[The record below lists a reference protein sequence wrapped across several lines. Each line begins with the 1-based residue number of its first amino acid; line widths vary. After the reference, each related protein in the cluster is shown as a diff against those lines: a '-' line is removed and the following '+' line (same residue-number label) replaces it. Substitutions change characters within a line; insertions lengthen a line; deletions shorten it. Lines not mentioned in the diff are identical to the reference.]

1 MIPHPT
7 STDSHL
13 PPPTTTPGVV
23 VTDSVS
29 LPVTGMSCAACAVTI
44 QRALTRLPGVEAAGV
59 NYATNRATIK
69 FNPATLG
76 VPAIVEA
83 IRDVGYDIV
92 EVAPSADPDAALED
106 AESAVRD
113 AEYRDLRRRFVLG
126 VILSIPVVVIGM
138 SHVHFPGV
146 NWLQLVLSAPVLF
159 YSGWQFYRGAWKGLR
174 HGSFDMNTLIAV
186 GTGSAFLFSLVA
198 TLAPEIVIPAKAG
211 IQPSVLV
218 SDSQRFDSPSTV
230 YHLPTTS
237 PSVIPPTSPAEAP
250 GQSPGQRRKA
260 GIQPSGLVSDPQ
272 HSALPSTVY
281 HLPSTSTIH
290 PAPVYY
296 ETAVVIIVL
305 VLLGKLLEARA
316 RGRTSEAIK
325 RLIGLQP
332 RIAHIIRDGVELEVP
347 TREVLRDDVV
357 IVRPGERIPV
367 DGEILEGASSVDE
380 SMLTGESLPVE
391 KGPGATVFGATMNAT
406 GAFKFVARRVG
417 AETALQQIVRLVR
430 DAQARR
436 APIARLADVISGYF
450 TPAVLAIA
458 ALTFVLWSVL
468 APADTRLTQAL
479 VSAVAVLIIACP
491 CAMGLATP
499 TAILVGTGKG
509 AEKGILIRGGDVL
522 ERAGSITTVILDK
535 TGTITIGK
543 PSVTQVIAAPGVRI
557 QADGKGVQEL
567 GGAGLAAEADLLSLA
582 ASAEQGSE
590 HPLARAIVRE
600 AESRGLVLTPASSFE
615 ALPGLGLVSTVAGRT
630 VVIGN
635 DALMR
640 ANAVDVASL
649 AADANRFASEG
660 CTVMYVAATAAGPG
674 SSTRL
679 SVLGTLAPPSQTGS
693 VVATPAGPGDAAQPV
708 VPDPIAPAGNLP
720 RVGALSLLG
729 AIALADTPRPEAR
742 AAIARLKTLGL
753 DVVMLTGDNRQ
764 TAEAITA
771 QVAPHGEIAR
781 IVAGV
786 LPDRKVEEVTR
797 LQQEGRLVAMVGDG
811 INDAPALAQADVGV
825 AMGSGT
831 DVALEAADIA
841 LMRADLNGVA
851 DAILLSRRTLRVIRQ
866 NLFWAFFYNALG
878 IPLAAGAL
886 YPFTGWQLSPMIAA
900 AAMSLSSVS
909 VLTNSLRLRR
919 M

>member
-1 MIPHPT
+1 MPT
-7 STDSHL
+7 PERAADSTIA
-13 PPPTTTPGVV
+13 
-23 VTDSVS
+23 TDSVS
-29 LPVTGMSCAACAVTI
+29 LPITGMSCAACAITI
-44 QRALTRLPGVEAAGV
+44 QRALARLPGVEASGV
-59 NYATNRATIK
+59 NFATNRATVK
-69 FNPATLG
+69 FNPSTLG

-83 IRDVGYDIV
+83 IRDVGYDVIS
-92 EVAPSADPDAALED
+92 VAPGADPDAALED
-106 AESAVRD
+106 AESAARE

-126 VILSIPVVVIGM
+126 VIASIPVVALGM
-138 SHVHFPGV
+138 SHAHFPGV
-146 NWLQLVLSAPVLF
+146 NWLQFVLSVPVLF

-174 HGSFDMNTLIAV
+174 HGSFDMNTLVAV
-186 GTGSAFLFSLVA
+186 GTGSAFLFSLVS
-198 TLAPEIVIPAKAG
+198 TVAPYSVIPARAE
-211 IQPSVLV
+211 
-218 SDSQRFDSPSTV
+218 
-230 YHLPTTS
+230 
-237 PSVIPPTSPAEAP
+237 IPGE
-250 GQSPGQRRKA
+250 
-260 GIQPSGLVSDPQ
+260 SGVEY
-272 HSALPSTVY
+272 AV
-281 HLPSTSTIH
+281 
-290 PAPVYY
+290 PVYY

-332 RIAHIIRDGVELEVP
+332 RLAHIIRDGVELEVP
-347 TREVLRDDVV
+347 TRDVLRDDVV

-367 DGEILEGASSVDE
+367 DGEILEGTSSVDE
-380 SMLTGESLPVE
+380 SMLTGESLPVD
-391 KGPGATVFGATMNAT
+391 KGPGATVYGATINTT
-406 GAFKFVARRVG
+406 GAFRFLAMRVG

-458 ALTFVLWSVL
+458 AVTFVLWLAL

-509 AEKGILIRGGDVL
+509 AEKGILIRGGDIL

-535 TGTITIGK
+535 TGTITTGRL
-543 PSVTQVIAAPGVRI
+543 SVMEVVAAPGPRVTSG
-557 QADGKGVQEL
+557 ASAKSDGL
-567 GGAGLAAEADLLSLA
+567 LLAASRATPGPSIDADVLSLAASASGPLGALASGASAESDGSSLATSRATPGPSIDADVLALA

-600 AESRGLVLTPASSFE
+600 ALARELVLTPATAFE
-615 ALPGLGLVSTVAGRT
+615 ALPGLGIIATVAGR
-630 VVIGN
+630 VVLIGN
-635 DALMR
+635 DTLMR
-640 ANAVDVASL
+640 AHDVDVAPL
-649 AADANRFASEG
+649 AADANRLARSG
-660 CTVMYVAATAAGPG
+660 CTVMYVAAASPG
-674 SSTRL
+674 SGETDAIITPGVIL
-679 SVLGTLAPPSQTGS
+679 SPLITPGVILGADQ
-693 VVATPAGPGDAAQPV
+693 A
-708 VPDPIAPAGNLP
+708 DP
-720 RVGALSLLG
+720 LSLRG
-729 AIALADTPRPEAR
+729 AIALADTPRSEAR
-742 AAIARLKTLGL
+742 AAVARLKALGL
-753 DVVMLTGDNRQ
+753 DVVMLTGDHRH
-764 TAEAITA
+764 TAEAIAA
-771 QVAPHGEIAR
+771 QVAPGGEIAR
-781 IVAGV
+781 IIAGV
-786 LPDRKVEEVTR
+786 LPDRKVDEVRR
-797 LQQEGRLVAMVGDG
+797 LQEEGRLVAMVGDG

-909 VLTNSLRLRR
+909 VLANSLRLRR
-919 M
+919 G

>member
-1 MIPHPT
+1 
-7 STDSHL
+7 
-13 PPPTTTPGVV
+13 
-23 VTDSVS
+23 
-29 LPVTGMSCAACAVTI
+29 MSCAACAITI

-59 NYATNRATIK
+59 NFATNRATVK
-69 FNPATLG
+69 FNPSTLG

-83 IRDVGYDIV
+83 IRDVGYDIIS
-92 EVAPSADPDAALED
+92 VAPGADPDAALED
-106 AESAVRD
+106 AESAARE

-126 VILSIPVVVIGM
+126 VIASIPVVALGM
-138 SHVHFPGV
+138 SHAHFPGV
-146 NWLQLVLSAPVLF
+146 NWLQFVLSVPVLF

-174 HGSFDMNTLIAV
+174 HGSFDMNTLVAV
-186 GTGSAFLFSLVA
+186 GTGSAFLFSLVSTVAPYSVIPARAEIQISAGA
-198 TLAPEIVIPAKAG
+198 TRDVAAHAEASVATSRAAGARSDSVIPAKAG
-211 IQPSVLV
+211 IQGGGGVDHDV
-218 SDSQRFDSPSTV
+218 
-230 YHLPTTS
+230 
-237 PSVIPPTSPAEAP
+237 
-250 GQSPGQRRKA
+250 
-260 GIQPSGLVSDPQ
+260 
-272 HSALPSTVY
+272 
-281 HLPSTSTIH
+281 
-290 PAPVYY
+290 PVYY

-347 TREVLRDDVV
+347 TRDVLRDDVV

-367 DGEILEGASSVDE
+367 DGEILEGTSSVDE
-380 SMLTGESLPVE
+380 SMLTGESLPVD
-391 KGPGATVFGATMNAT
+391 KGPGATVYGATINTT
-406 GAFKFVARRVG
+406 GAFRFLAMRVG

-458 ALTFVLWSVL
+458 AVTFVLWLAL

-509 AEKGILIRGGDVL
+509 AEKGILIRGGDIL

-535 TGTITIGK
+535 TGTITTGRL
-543 PSVTQVIAAPGVRI
+543 SVMEVVAAPGPRVTSG
-557 QADGKGVQEL
+557 ASAKSDGL
-567 GGAGLAAEADLLSLA
+567 LLAASRATPGPSIDADVLSLAASASGPLGALASGASAESDGSSLAASRATPGPSIDADVLALA

-600 AESRGLVLTPASSFE
+600 ALARKLVLTPATAFE
-615 ALPGLGLVSTVAGRT
+615 ALPGLGIIATVAGR
-630 VVIGN
+630 VVLIGN
-635 DALMR
+635 DTLMR
-640 ANAVDVASL
+640 AHDVDVAPL
-649 AADANRFASEG
+649 AADANRLARSG
-660 CTVMYVAATAAGPG
+660 CTVMYVAAASPG
-674 SSTRL
+674 SGETDAIITPGVIL
-679 SVLGTLAPPSQTGS
+679 SPLITPGVILGADQ
-693 VVATPAGPGDAAQPV
+693 A
-708 VPDPIAPAGNLP
+708 DP
-720 RVGALSLLG
+720 LSLRG
-729 AIALADTPRPEAR
+729 AIALADTPRSEAR
-742 AAIARLKTLGL
+742 AAVARLKALGL
-753 DVVMLTGDNRQ
+753 DVVMLTGDHRH
-764 TAEAITA
+764 TAEAIAA
-771 QVAPHGEIAR
+771 QVAPGGQIAR

-786 LPDRKVEEVTR
+786 LPDRKVDEVRR

-909 VLTNSLRLRR
+909 VLANSLRLRR
-919 M
+919 G

>member
-1 MIPHPT
+1 MERLT
-7 STDSHL
+7 ELRAGDS
-13 PPPTTTPGVV
+13 VASS
-23 VTDSVS
+23 DSVS
-29 LPVTGMSCAACAVTI
+29 LPVTGMSCSACAVAI
-44 QRALTRLPGVEAAGV
+44 QRALIRLPGVEAAGV
-59 NYATNRATIK
+59 NFATNRATVK
-69 FNPATLG
+69 FNPSALG

-83 IRDVGYDIV
+83 IRDAGYDIV
-92 EVAPSADPDAALED
+92 SAAPGADPEAALDD
-106 AESAVRD
+106 AESAVRE

-126 VILSIPVVVIGM
+126 LILSIPVVAIGM
-138 SHVHFPGV
+138 WHAHFFGV
-146 NWLQLVLSAPVLF
+146 NWLQLVLSVPVLL
-159 YSGWQFYRGAWKGLR
+159 YSGWQFYRGAWKGLW
-174 HGSFDMNTLIAV
+174 HGTFDMNTLIAV
-186 GTGSAFLFSLVA
+186 GTGSAFLFSLAA
-198 TLAPEIVIPAKAG
+198 TIAPLSVIPAHAG
-211 IQPSVLV
+211 IQ
-218 SDSQRFDSPSTV
+218 
-230 YHLPTTS
+230 
-237 PSVIPPTSPAEAP
+237 
-250 GQSPGQRRKA
+250 GGA
-260 GIQPSGLVSDPQ
+260 GIDHAV
-272 HSALPSTVY
+272 
-281 HLPSTSTIH
+281 
-290 PAPVYY
+290 PVYY

-305 VLLGKLLEARA
+305 VLLGKVLEARA

-325 RLIGLQP
+325 RLIRLQP
-332 RIAHIIRDGVELEVP
+332 RIAHIIRDGVELEVA
-347 TREVLRDDVV
+347 TREVLKGDEV

-367 DGEILEGASSVDE
+367 DGEVLEGASAVDE

-391 KGPGATVFGATMNAT
+391 KGPGATVYGATINAT
-406 GAFKFVARRVG
+406 GAFRFRAMRVG

-458 ALTFVLWSVL
+458 ALTFVLWFAL
-468 APADTRLTQAL
+468 TPPETRLTQAL

-509 AEKGILIRGGDVL
+509 AEKGILIRGGDIL
-522 ERAGSITTVILDK
+522 ERAGAITTVVLDK
-535 TGTITIGK
+535 TGTITNGR
-543 PSVTQVIAAPGVRI
+543 PSVTHVIPAPG
-557 QADGKGVQEL
+557 QTSGSGEP
-567 GGAGLAAEADLLSLA
+567 DLLSLA

-600 AESRGLVLTPASSFE
+600 ALARRLALTPASSFE
-615 ALPGLGLVSTVAGRT
+615 ALPGQGILAAVAGRT
-630 VVIGN
+630 VSIGN

-640 ANAVDVASL
+640 TNSVDVIPLAAEAGRLASL
-649 AADANRFASEG
+649 G
-660 CTVMYVAATAAGPG
+660 CTVMYVAATPPG
-674 SSTRL
+674 SGEAS
-679 SVLGTLAPPSQTGS
+679 P
-693 VVATPAGPGDAAQPV
+693 
-708 VPDPIAPAGNLP
+708 
-720 RVGALSLLG
+720 LSLLG

-742 AAIARLKTLGL
+742 AAVARLKALGL
-753 DVVMLTGDNRQ
+753 DVVMLTGDHRH
-764 TAEAITA
+764 TAEAIAA
-771 QVAPHGEIAR
+771 QVAPGGEIVR

-786 LPDRKVEEVTR
+786 LPDRKVDEVRR
-797 LQQEGRLVAMVGDG
+797 LQLQGRLVAMVGDG

-919 M
+919 G